1 MSNDIRYFTSTSF
14 RRGYCVD
21 ITDKNDFN
29 VDEDITYSQS
39 YYSIVLLHKNSKN
52 IRINFKELTSADNL
66 LIIRPEDTVSYEEDG
81 ELDFIEL
88 CFDDS
93 FFDILSEKDEF
104 KAAYPFIFNRW
115 NANSWHVDDA
125 LSALI
130 EEKVLSIKSILCN
143 DRSLKSKY
151 MVFALLTN
159 CLTLLDHTLTELG
172 GQYCEEAQN
181 ARETPVANRFYTL
194 VNKHFKKECNVAFYA
209 SQLCMTTNNL
219 CRIIK
224 AATGKTTKQIITLRK
239 IHEAQRLLAYSDKD
253 IHNIATSL
261 GYPDTKEFCRAFK
274 KHTGLLPAEYR
285 NKKIHIKL

>member
-39 YYSIVLLHKNSKN
+39 YYSIVLLHKTTKKVH
-52 IRINFKELTSADNL
+52 INFKQIPTTDNL
-66 LIIRPEDTVSYEEDG
+66 FVIRPEDTVYCENLKG

-88 CFDDS
+88 CFDDT
-93 FFDILSEKDEF
+93 FLDILSEEDEF

-115 NANSWHVDDA
+115 KTNSWHVDDA

-130 EEKVLSIKSILCN
+130 EEKLLSIKSILCN

-151 MVFALLTN
+151 MVFALFTD

-172 GQYCEEAQN
+172 GNTAKKRKTQEKRLSQTDF
-181 ARETPVANRFYTL
+181 TPLLT
-194 VNKHFKKECNVAFYA
+194 
-209 SQLCMTTNNL
+209 STS
-219 CRIIK
+219 
-224 AATGKTTKQIITLRK
+224 RK
-239 IHEAQRLLAYSDKD
+239 SAMSRSTPPSCA
-253 IHNIATSL
+253 
-261 GYPDTKEFCRAFK
+261 
-274 KHTGLLPAEYR
+274 
-285 NKKIHIKL
+285 